1 MTDAGHHR
9 GTMVVMA
16 GTARGMIHGISPGT
30 IPGMILGI
38 GTTDGTTL
46 GTIPGIMTMAGAGA
60 RGTMVRIT
68 ATTAITAIHFM
79 VAAVLIVIMAHRI
92 MVG

>member
-1 MTDAGHHR
+1 MVI
-9 GTMVVMA
+9 TMPC
-16 GTARGMIHGISPGT
+16 GIRLGITLGSILGT

-46 GTIPGIMTMAGAGA
+46 GTIPGIMTMAGAGV